1 MTTTPTSSPFHEPPD
16 FSLVLGGPL
25 YQLYRKT
32 YLSGPILELVLRRVL
47 LFSLITWMPLFLL
60 CLYAGQ
66 LFSSNYLGFL
76 RDLETHVRFLI
87 ALPVLIGAEII
98 VHTRTRT
105 VVKRFAENRIITP
118 AETPKFHAAI
128 ESALRARNSVPIEL
142 GILIL
147 VYTLGHWIWLNK
159 IAFLGTTWY
168 GVSNAT
174 GFHLSL
180 AGYWNAFVSVPIFQF
195 ILLRWYF
202 RILIWFWLLWK
213 ISRLKLRLMPA
224 HPDHAGGIGFLG
236 RSSYAFSP
244 LLFAQGALLSGLI
257 ASRVLFEGQT
267 LPSFKITVVAFVGFF
282 VLAILGPLA
291 MFSPQLA
298 RAKRTGLARYGYLA
312 NKYVTEFD
320 EKWLDGD
327 KKNNDEPLLG
337 TADIQSLADLGNS
350 YAGVREMRIVPFGLR
365 DITRLVA
372 ATSVPLLPLLLMIMP
387 LEELVMKIIKIVF

>member
-1 MTTTPTSSPFHEPPD
+1 M
-16 FSLVLGGPL
+16 
-25 YQLYRKT
+25 
-32 YLSGPILELVLRRVL
+32 
-47 LFSLITWMPLFLL
+47 
-60 CLYAGQ
+60 
-66 LFSSNYLGFL
+66 
-76 RDLETHVRFLI
+76 
-87 ALPVLIGAEII
+87 
-98 VHTRTRT
+98 
-105 VVKRFAENRIITP
+105 
-118 AETPKFHAAI
+118 
-128 ESALRARNSVPIEL
+128 
-142 GILIL
+142 
-147 VYTLGHWIWLNK
+147 
-159 IAFLGTTWY
+159 
-168 GVSNAT
+168 
-174 GFHLSL
+174 
-180 AGYWNAFVSVPIFQF
+180 
-195 ILLRWYF
+195 
-202 RILIWFWLLWK
+202 
-213 ISRLKLRLMPA
+213 
-224 HPDHAGGIGFLG
+224 
-236 RSSYAFSP
+236 
-244 LLFAQGALLSGLI
+244 SGLI

-372 ATSVPLLPLLLMIMP
+372 ATAVPLLPLLLMIMP

>member
-1 MTTTPTSSPFHEPPD
+1 MTTTRTPSPLHEPPD

-47 LFSLITWMPLFLL
+47 LFASITWLPLFLL
-60 CLYAGQ
+60 CLYGGQ
-66 LFSSNYLGFL
+66 LLSNGHLGFL
-76 RDLETHVRFLI
+76 RELETHVRFLA

-98 VHTRTRT
+98 VHKRTRT
-105 VVKRFAENRIITP
+105 VVKRFVEGRIVTAE
-118 AETPKFHAAI
+118 ETLKFHAAI
-128 ESALRARNSVPIEL
+128 ETALRARNSVPFEL
-142 GILIL
+142 GMLIL

-168 GVSNAT
+168 GVSDAT

-224 HPDHAGGIGFLG
+224 HPDHSGGIGFLG

-244 LLFAQGALLSGLI
+244 LLFAQGALLSGVI
-257 ASRVLFEGQT
+257 AGRVLFEGQT
-267 LPSFKITVVAFVGFF
+267 RPPSK
-282 VLAILGPLA
+282 
-291 MFSPQLA
+291 
-298 RAKRTGLARYGYLA
+298 
-312 NKYVTEFD
+312 
-320 EKWLDGD
+320 
-327 KKNNDEPLLG
+327 
-337 TADIQSLADLGNS
+337 
-350 YAGVREMRIVPFGLR
+350 
-365 DITRLVA
+365 
-372 ATSVPLLPLLLMIMP
+372 
-387 LEELVMKIIKIVF
+387 